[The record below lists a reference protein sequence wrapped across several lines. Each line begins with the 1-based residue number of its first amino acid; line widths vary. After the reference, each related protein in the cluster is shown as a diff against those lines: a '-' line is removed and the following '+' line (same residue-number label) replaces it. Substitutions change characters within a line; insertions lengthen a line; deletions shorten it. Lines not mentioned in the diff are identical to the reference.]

1 MQKVV
6 LITGCSSGIGRALAV
21 EFNRKG
27 HRVYAT
33 ARRRETLS
41 ALETQGIRGLALD
54 VTDDASVDAAVAV
67 VRGETG
73 HLDVLVNNA
82 GLPQV
87 GAVVDLT
94 RDDLRRHYET
104 NVISPVM
111 VTAKFLPL
119 MRAAVAKN
127 GRATLANV
135 GSIVGQVATPFAGAY
150 CSRKSALHALTD
162 ALRMELAPFGID
174 VVSIQPGGVRSSF
187 GEHSNESIRLPD
199 DSLYWKVEQG
209 LRARAQA
216 SQAGAVPAEAFAVP
230 VVEKLLLTP
239 PPRIIRGGVNS
250 VRLPLLK
257 RLLPAR
263 VLDAKLSK
271 LFGLDAL
278 R

>member
-6 LITGCSSGIGRALAV
+6 LITGCSSGIGRALAL

-33 ARRRETLS
+33 ARRRETLASLES
-41 ALETQGIRGLALD
+41 AGVRGLALD
-54 VTDDASVDAAVAV
+54 VTEDASIDATAAVVHA
-67 VRGETG
+67 EAG
-73 HLDVLVNNA
+73 HLDLLVNNA

-94 RDDLRRHYET
+94 REDLRRHYET

-119 MRAAVAKN
+119 LRAAVARN
-127 GRATLANV
+127 GSATVANV
-135 GSIVGQVATPFAGAY
+135 GSIVGLVTTPFAGAY
-150 CSRKSALHALTD
+150 CSSKAALHALTD
-162 ALRMELAPFGID
+162 ALRMELAPFGVD
-174 VVSIQPGGVRSSF
+174 VVAIQPGGVRSSF
-187 GEHSNESIRLPD
+187 GEHSNETIRLPE
-199 DSLYWKVEQG
+199 DSLYRKAEQG

-216 SQAGAVPAEAFAVP
+216 GQAGAMPAEAFAARTVG
-230 VVEKLLLTP
+230 KLLLTP
-239 PPRIIRGGVNS
+239 PPRIIRGGTHS
-250 VRLPLLK
+250 VRVPWLK
-257 RLLPAR
+257 RLLPAAM
-263 VLDAKLSK
+263 LDAKLSK

>member
-1 MQKVV
+1 
-6 LITGCSSGIGRALAV
+6 
-21 EFNRKG
+21 
-27 HRVYAT
+27 
-33 ARRRETLS
+33 
-41 ALETQGIRGLALD
+41 
-54 VTDDASVDAAVAV
+54 V
-67 VRGETG
+67 VREESG

-119 MRAAVAKN
+119 LRAAVTKN
-127 GRATLANV
+127 GSATLANV
-135 GSIVGQVATPFAGAY
+135 GSIVGLVATPFAGAY
-150 CSRKSALHALTD
+150 CSGKSALHALTD

-187 GEHSNESIRLPD
+187 GEHSAESVRLPD
-199 DSLYWKVEQG
+199 DSLFRKAEQG
-209 LRARAQA
+209 LLARAQA
-216 SQAGAVPAEAFAVP
+216 GQAGAVPAEEFAVP
-230 VVEKLLLTP
+230 VVEKLLLAP
-239 PPRIIRGGVNS
+239 PPRIIRGGTNS